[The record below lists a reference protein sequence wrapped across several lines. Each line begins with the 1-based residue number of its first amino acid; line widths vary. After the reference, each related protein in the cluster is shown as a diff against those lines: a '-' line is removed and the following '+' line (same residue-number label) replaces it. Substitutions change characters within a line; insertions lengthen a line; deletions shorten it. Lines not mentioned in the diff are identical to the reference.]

1 MSDVTLTRDDAYQ
14 LWAVLGAEGKATTD
28 LNSARSVIPA
38 YSVGIQAWLDRLT
51 QTYLRGLCRKNAHF
65 KIVLAPYGGGKT
77 HFLMSLGTRALDEG
91 FAVAYIACGPGSS
104 LDNPLDLY
112 RNFAKQ
118 LQLPGEGTAPGIR
131 SLVRQIVQRKR
142 AQIQEHE
149 VPYPDAAFERWLLQ
163 VRDGQHPENAF
174 GRVMVEALKSAWD
187 PSLDLLGDAALRWLQ
202 GDLDTLT
209 KDERQS
215 LRLGN
220 ITANMRADFGRN
232 LLLSM
237 IRFTREAGVHGVVL
251 LFDEVETLF
260 TARGKSLLRV
270 LSAMRVLVDLPSG
283 VPGGVPMLGIFSAVP
298 DVLNELGRYPA
309 LQQRLAVVG
318 SSFDEGNDFASQL
331 PLDRLERQEHLLSAI
346 GARLIGVGEQALG
359 VRFDRPLQEANA
371 KRLAEVA
378 AERNLEVDAR
388 RLYVKTWV
396 NLLGLQHGEGE
407 RAIGETELAQR
418 YQGFFND
425 VRSSDAAEDDEP

>member
-1 MSDVTLTRDDAYQ
+1 MSEVTLSKADAHQ

-28 LNSARSVIPA
+28 LGNARLVIPA
-38 YSVGIQAWLDRLT
+38 YSVGIEAWLDRLA
-51 QTYLRGLCRKNAHF
+51 QLYLQDLCRKCAHF
-65 KIVLAPYGGGKT
+65 KVVLAPYGGGKT
-77 HFLMSLGTRALDEG
+77 HFLMSLGARALDEG
-91 FAVAYIACGPGSS
+91 FAVAYVACGPGSS

-112 RNFAKQ
+112 RTFAKQ
-118 LQLPGEGTAPGIR
+118 LQLPGEDALPGIR
-131 SLVRQIVQRKR
+131 SLLRQIVRHKR
-142 AQIQEHE
+142 AQMLQHQ
-149 VPYPDAAFERWLLQ
+149 VPNQDAAFERWLLQ

-174 GRVMVEALKSAWD
+174 GRVMVEALKVAWD
-187 PSLDLLGDAALRWLQ
+187 PITDVAGEAAIRWLQ

-209 KDERQS
+209 KDERQL
-215 LRLGN
+215 LRLGT
-220 ITANMRADFGRN
+220 ITASAKGEFGRN

-237 IRFTREAGVHGVVL
+237 IRFTREAGVHGAVL

-270 LSAMRVLVDLPSG
+270 LSAMRVLVDLPNG

-318 SSFDEGNDFASQL
+318 ASFDEGNDFAAQL
-331 PLDRLERQEHLLSAI
+331 PLDRLDRQERLLSAI
-346 GARLIGVGEQALG
+346 GTRLIDVGEQALG
-359 VRFDRPLQEANA
+359 ISFNRALQRANA
-371 KRLAEVA
+371 TRLAEVA

-396 NLLGLQHGEGE
+396 NLLTLQQVEGE
-407 RAIGETELAQR
+407 RAFGETELAQR
-418 YQGFFND
+418 YQGFFD
-425 VRSSDAAEDDEP
+425 AVKSSDAAEDDEP

>member
-1 MSDVTLTRDDAYQ
+1 MSDVTLSRDDAYQ

-28 LNSARSVIPA
+28 LSSARSVMPA
-38 YSVGIQAWLDRLT
+38 YSVGIDAWLDRLT
-51 QTYLRGLCRKNAHF
+51 RTYLQSLCRKNAHF

-118 LQLPGEGTAPGIR
+118 LQLPGEGAAPGIR
-131 SLVRQIVQRKR
+131 SLVRQIIQRKR

-187 PSLDLLGDAALRWLQ
+187 PSLDMLGDAALRWLQ

-209 KDERQS
+209 KDERQA

-220 ITANMRADFGRN
+220 ITATARADFGRN

-260 TARGKSLLRV
+260 TARGKALLRV

-309 LQQRLAVVG
+309 LQQRLVVVG

-331 PLDRLERQEHLLSAI
+331 PLNRLERQEHLLSAI
-346 GARLIGVGEQALG
+346 GVRLIDVGELALG

-378 AERNLEVDAR
+378 AERSLEVDAR

-396 NLLGLQHGEGE
+396 NLLGLQHSEGE
-407 RAIGETELAQR
+407 RAFGETELGQR

-425 VRSSDAAEDDEP
+425 VTSSDAAEDDEP

>member
-1 MSDVTLTRDDAYQ
+1 MSEITLSKADAHQ

-28 LNSARSVIPA
+28 LGNARLVIPA
-38 YSVGIQAWLDRLT
+38 YSVGIEAWLDRLA
-51 QTYLRGLCRKNAHF
+51 QLYLQDLCRKYAHF
-65 KIVLAPYGGGKT
+65 KVVLAPYGGGKT
-77 HFLMSLGTRALDEG
+77 HFLMSLGARALDEG
-91 FAVAYIACGPGSS
+91 FAVAYVACGPGSS

-112 RNFAKQ
+112 RTFAKQ
-118 LQLPGEGTAPGIR
+118 IQLPGEDALPGIR
-131 SLVRQIVQRKR
+131 SLVRQIVRHKR
-142 AQIQEHE
+142 AQMVEHQ
-149 VPYPDAAFERWLLQ
+149 VPNLDAAFEKWLLQ

-174 GRVMVEALKSAWD
+174 GRVMIEALKAAWD
-187 PSLDLLGDAALRWLQ
+187 PITDVAGEAAIRWLQ

-209 KDERQS
+209 KDERQI

-220 ITANMRADFGRN
+220 ITASAKGEFGRN

-237 IRFTREAGVHGVVL
+237 VRFTREAGVHGVVL

-270 LSAMRVLVDLPSG
+270 LSAMRVLVDLPNG

-318 SSFDEGNDFASQL
+318 SSFDEGNDFAAQL
-331 PLDRLERQEHLLSAI
+331 PLDRLDRQERLLSAI
-346 GARLIGVGEQALG
+346 GTRLIEVGEQALG
-359 VRFDRPLQEANA
+359 VRFDQALQRTNA
-371 KRLAEVA
+371 TRLAEVA

-396 NLLGLQHGEGE
+396 NLLTLQQIEGE
-407 RAIGETELAQR
+407 RAFGEAELAQR
-418 YQGFFND
+418 YQGFFD
-425 VRSSDAAEDDEP
+425 ALKSSDAAEDDEP